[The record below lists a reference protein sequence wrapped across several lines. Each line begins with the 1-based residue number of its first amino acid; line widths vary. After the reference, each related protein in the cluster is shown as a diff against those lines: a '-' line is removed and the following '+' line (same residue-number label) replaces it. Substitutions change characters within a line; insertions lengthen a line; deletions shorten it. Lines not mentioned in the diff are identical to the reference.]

1 MKDRVETE
9 FVWSYKG
16 LKRSISSV
24 VLVRLLFFFFS
35 TSDSVS
41 SLPCRVCAAS
51 SALTLYGDRC
61 FTERSFSIPG
71 FCPNSRVHGGSEDW
85 RATRSS
91 QQVLLSDIDI
101 VVAELDGRK
110 VN

>member
-24 VLVRLLFFFFS
+24 VLFFFFFFFFFF

-61 FTERSFSIPG
+61 FMECFSIPG
-71 FCPNSRVHGGSEDW
+71 FRPNSRVHGGSEDW

-91 QQVLLSDIDI
+91 QHIAI
-101 VVAELDGRK
+101 E
-110 VN
+110 

>member
-9 FVWSYKG
+9 FVWSYTG

-24 VLVRLLFFFFS
+24 VLVRFFWFVFFS
-35 TSDSVS
+35 TSHSVS

-61 FTERSFSIPG
+61 FTECFSIPG
-71 FCPNSRVHGGSEDW
+71 FRPNSRVHGGSEDW

>member
-24 VLVRLLFFFFS
+24 VLFFFFFFFFFS
-35 TSDSVS
+35 SDSVS

-51 SALTLYGDRC
+51 SALTLYGDR
-61 FTERSFSIPG
+61 
-71 FCPNSRVHGGSEDW
+71 
-85 RATRSS
+85 ATRSS
-91 QQVLLSDIDI
+91 QHIAI
-101 VVAELDGRK
+101 E
-110 VN
+110 

>member
-24 VLVRLLFFFFS
+24 VLVRLLLFFFS